1 MTEITILSGKGGTG
15 KTSITVAL
23 ASLVQNTVFSDCDVE
38 AADMFLIFEP
48 EVSEEFTFE
57 SGAKAI
63 IDQDKCNRC
72 GKCYDVCRFD
82 AIFYKEDGGLEI
94 NPLHCEGCRLCE
106 RICPVIA
113 ITMLHPENNK
123 WFITESRFG
132 PLIFARMGPGEEN
145 SGKLVT
151 TIRKKAKEIAE
162 ASGADFIINDGPPGI
177 GCPVISSLTGVDK
190 VLLVIEPT
198 KPGLHDI
205 LRLIE
210 LIDKFNI
217 TAFAIINKY
226 DISETICLE
235 VESKLKE
242 LNIPLIGKIPFDEM
256 FTEAMVNRK
265 SVVEYA
271 LDSVPS
277 KIIYEVWD
285 KLKQD

>member
-57 SGAKAI
+57 SGAKAV
-63 IDQDKCNRC
+63 IDQNKCNRC

-106 RICPVIA
+106 RICPVSA

-145 SGKLVT
+145 SGRLVT
-151 TIRKKAKEIAE
+151 TIRKRVCRI
-162 ASGADFIINDGPPGI
+162 
-177 GCPVISSLTGVDK
+177 
-190 VLLVIEPT
+190 
-198 KPGLHDI
+198 
-205 LRLIE
+205 
-210 LIDKFNI
+210 
-217 TAFAIINKY
+217 
-226 DISETICLE
+226 
-235 VESKLKE
+235 
-242 LNIPLIGKIPFDEM
+242 
-256 FTEAMVNRK
+256 
-265 SVVEYA
+265 
-271 LDSVPS
+271 
-277 KIIYEVWD
+277 
-285 KLKQD
+285 

>member
-48 EVSEEFTFE
+48 EINEEFTFE

-106 RICPVIA
+106 RICPVSA

-210 LIDKFNI
+210 LIDKFKMS
-217 TAFAIINKY
+217 AFAIINKY
-226 DISETICLE
+226 DINKTICIE
-235 VESKLKE
+235 VERKLKE
-242 LNIPLIGKIPFDEM
+242 LNIPLIGKIPFDKM

-271 LDSVPS
+271 PDSVAS
-277 KIIYEVWD
+277 KIIHEVWD
-285 KLKQD
+285 KLKQ

>member
-48 EVSEEFTFE
+48 EISEEFTFE

-63 IDQDKCNRC
+63 IEQDKCNCC

-82 AIFYKEDGGLEI
+82 AIFYNEDGGLEI

-106 RICPVIA
+106 RICPVSA

-123 WFITESRFG
+123 WFISESRFG
-132 PLIFARMGPGEEN
+132 PLIYARMGPGEEN

-162 ASGADFIINDGPPGI
+162 ASSADFIINDGPPGI
-177 GCPVISSLTGVDK
+177 GCPVISSLIGIDK
-190 VLLVIEPT
+190 ALLVIEPT

-210 LIDKFNI
+210 LIEKFKMS
-217 TAFAIINKY
+217 AFAIINKY

-235 VESKLKE
+235 VERKLKE

-271 LDSVPS
+271 PNSVAS
-277 KIIYEVWD
+277 KVINQVWD
-285 KLKQD
+285 KLKQG